1 MKKQDKIKVGIS
13 VGDLNGVGIEVI
25 LKTFEDSRM
34 LEFCTPVVFG
44 SSKSVSFHKKAL
56 GIDVGIHGVDR
67 MDKVVHNKLNLL
79 NVWKEMIDLELG
91 SPTEISGKYAFESL
105 RRAVAALKKGDVD
118 VLVTAP
124 IDKHNMSSE
133 DFQFAGHTEYLEH
146 ELEGEALMIL
156 MTEELRVG
164 LITGHLPLK
173 DVAAAIDVARIVKKV
188 EIMHQALKNDFNINK
203 PRIAVLGLNPHCGD
217 KGVIGTEDDEIV
229 APAIAELQNKGRLV
243 YGPYAADGFFGSEN
257 YKNFDGV
264 MAMYH
269 DQGLA
274 PFKTI
279 AFGHGVNFTAGLNK
293 IRTSPDH
300 GTAFAIAGQGKADHQ
315 SFREALFA
323 ALELFRA
330 RTSNMELSKNK
341 LEIQRDTR
349 RGEREKK
356 KPERETKKQ

>member
-1 MKKQDKIKVGIS
+1 MKKQEKIKVGIS

-56 GIDVGIHGVDR
+56 GIDTGIHGVDR

-91 SPTEISGKYAFESL
+91 TPTEISGKYAFESL
-105 RRAVAALKKGDVD
+105 SRAVAALKKGDID

-124 IDKHNMSSE
+124 IDKHNMASE
-133 DFQFAGHTEYLEH
+133 DFQFPGHTEYLEQ

-173 DVAAAIDVARIVKKV
+173 EVAAAIDASRIVKKV
-188 EIMHQALKNDFNINK
+188 EIMHQALKNDFGINR

-217 KGVIGTEDDEIV
+217 KGVIGTEDEEIV
-229 APAIAELQNKGRLV
+229 APAIAELQKKGRLV
-243 YGPYAADGFFGSEN
+243 YGPYAADGFFGSGN

-300 GTAFAIAGQGKADHQ
+300 GTAFDIAGQGKADHQ

-323 ALELFRA
+323 AIELFKS
-330 RTSNMELSKNK
+330 RTSNMELGKNK

-349 RGEREKK
+349 RGERETKR
-356 KPERETKKQ
+356 PERETKKQ

>member
-1 MKKQDKIKVGIS
+1 MKKQEKIKVGIS

-56 GIDVGIHGVDR
+56 GIDTGIHGVDR
-67 MDKVVHNKLNLL
+67 MDKVIHNKLNLL

-91 SPTEISGKYAFESL
+91 TPTEISGKYAYESL
-105 RRAVAALKKGDVD
+105 RRAVTALKKGDID

-133 DFQFAGHTEYLEH
+133 DFQFAGHTEYLEQ

-173 DVAAAIDVARIVKKV
+173 EVAAAIDATRIVKKV
-188 EIMHQALKNDFNINK
+188 EIMHQALKNDFSINK

-229 APAIAELQNKGRLV
+229 APAIAELQKKGRLV
-243 YGPYAADGFFGSEN
+243 YGPYAADGFFGSGN

-300 GTAFAIAGQGKADHQ
+300 GTAFDIAGQGKADHQ

-323 ALELFRA
+323 ALELFRS
-330 RTSNMELSKNK
+330 RTSNMELGKNK

-349 RGEREKK
+349 RGDRETKR
-356 KPERETKKQ
+356 PEREMKKQ

>member
-1 MKKQDKIKVGIS
+1 MKKQEKIKVGIS

-56 GIDVGIHGVDR
+56 GIDTGIHGVDR
-67 MDKVVHNKLNLL
+67 MDKVIHNKLNLL

-91 SPTEISGKYAFESL
+91 TPTEISGKYAYESL
-105 RRAVAALKKGDVD
+105 SRAVTALKKGDID

-133 DFQFAGHTEYLEH
+133 DFQFAGHTEYLEQ

-173 DVAAAIDVARIVKKV
+173 EVAAAIDASRIVKKV
-188 EIMHQALKNDFNINK
+188 EIMHQALKNDFSINK

-217 KGVIGTEDDEIV
+217 KGVIGTEDNEIV
-229 APAIAELQNKGRLV
+229 APAIAELQKKGRLV
-243 YGPYAADGFFGSEN
+243 YGPYAADGFFGSGN

-300 GTAFAIAGQGKADHQ
+300 GTAFDIAGQGKADHQ

-323 ALELFRA
+323 AIELFKS
-330 RTSNMELSKNK
+330 RTSNMELEKNK

-349 RGEREKK
+349 RGERETR
-356 KPERETKKQ
+356 KPEREMKKQ

>member
-1 MKKQDKIKVGIS
+1 MKKQHKIRVGIS

-34 LEFCTPVVFG
+34 LEFCTPIVFG

-56 GIDVGIHGVDR
+56 GIDTGIHGVDR
-67 MDKVVHNKLNLL
+67 LDKVVPNKLNLL
-79 NVWKEMIDLELG
+79 NVWKEMIDLDLG
-91 SPTEISGKYAFESL
+91 NPTEVSGKHAFKSL
-105 RRAVAALKKGDVD
+105 QASTAALKKGDID

-124 IDKHNMSSE
+124 IDKHNIASDE
-133 DFQFAGHTEYLEH
+133 FDFAGHTEYLEQ
-146 ELEGEALMIL
+146 ELDGESLMIL
-156 MTEELRVG
+156 MTDELRVG

-173 DVAAAIDVARIVKKV
+173 EVAGAIDVERIVSKV
-188 EIMHQALKNDFNINK
+188 TIMHNSLKNDFSISK

-229 APAIAELQNKGRLV
+229 TPAINELQKKGMMV
-243 YGPYAADGFFGSEN
+243 YGPYAADGFFGSGN

-279 AFGHGVNFTAGLNK
+279 AFGHGVNFTAGLNGV
-293 IRTSPDH
+293 RTSPDH
-300 GTAFAIAGQGKADHQ
+300 GTAFAIAGQGKADHE
-315 SFREALFA
+315 SFREALFTGIEVFKA
-323 ALELFRA
+323 RQGNLEL
-330 RTSNMELSKNK
+330 EKNK
-341 LEIQRDTR
+341 LEVQRDT
-349 RGEREKK
+349 KK
-356 KPERETKKQ
+356 

>member
-1 MKKQDKIKVGIS
+1 MKKQEKIKVGIS

-34 LEFCTPVVFG
+34 FEFCTPIIFG

-56 GIDVGIHGVDR
+56 GLDTGIHGVDR
-67 MDKVVHNKLNLL
+67 LDKVVHNKLNLL

-91 SPTEISGKYAFESL
+91 TPTEISGKYALLSL
-105 RRAVAALKKGDVD
+105 RKATEALKKGEVD
-118 VLVTAP
+118 ILVTAP

-133 DFQFAGHTEYLEH
+133 EFEFPGHTEYLEQ

-164 LITGHLPLK
+164 LVTGHLPLK
-173 DVAAAIDVARIVKKV
+173 EVAQAIDGARIRKKV
-188 EIMHQALKNDFNINK
+188 EIMHESLRKDFNISK

-229 APAIAELQNKGRLV
+229 APAILELQKKGRLV
-243 YGPYAADGFFGSEN
+243 YGPYPADGFFGSEN

-300 GTAFAIAGQGKADHQ
+300 GTAFAIAGQGKADHK
-315 SFREALFA
+315 SFREALYA
-323 ALELFRA
+323 GIELYRA
-330 RTSNMELSKNK
+330 RKTNQELEKNK
-341 LEIQRDTR
+341 LEVQRDT
-349 RGEREKK
+349 KK
-356 KPERETKKQ
+356 

>member
-1 MKKQDKIKVGIS
+1 MKKQEKIKVGIS

-56 GIDVGIHGVDR
+56 GIDTGIHGVDR
-67 MDKVVHNKLNLL
+67 MDKVIHNKLNLL

-91 SPTEISGKYAFESL
+91 TPTEISGKYAYESL
-105 RRAVAALKKGDVD
+105 RRAVAALKKGDID

-133 DFQFAGHTEYLEH
+133 DFQFPGHTEYLEQ

-173 DVAAAIDVARIVKKV
+173 EVAGAIDASRIVKKV
-188 EIMHQALKNDFNINK
+188 EIMHQALKNDFSINK

-229 APAIAELQNKGRLV
+229 APAIAELQTKGRLV
-243 YGPYAADGFFGSEN
+243 YGPYAADGFFGSGN

-300 GTAFAIAGQGKADHQ
+300 GTAFDIAGQGKADHQ

-323 ALELFRA
+323 AIELFKS
-330 RTSNMELSKNK
+330 RTSNTELVKNK

-349 RGEREKK
+349 RGDRETKR
-356 KPERETKKQ
+356 PEREMKKQ

>member
-1 MKKQDKIKVGIS
+1 
-13 VGDLNGVGIEVI
+13 
-25 LKTFEDSRM
+25 
-34 LEFCTPVVFG
+34 
-44 SSKSVSFHKKAL
+44 VSFHKKAL
-56 GIDVGIHGVDR
+56 GIDTGIHGVDR
-67 MDKVVHNKLNLL
+67 MDKVIHNKLNLL

-91 SPTEISGKYAFESL
+91 TPTEISGKYAYESL
-105 RRAVAALKKGDVD
+105 SRAVTALKKGDID

-133 DFQFAGHTEYLEH
+133 DFQFAGHTEYLEQ

-173 DVAAAIDVARIVKKV
+173 EVAAAIDATRIVKKV
-188 EIMHQALKNDFNINK
+188 EIMHQALKNDFSINK

-229 APAIAELQNKGRLV
+229 APAIAELQKKGRLV
-243 YGPYAADGFFGSEN
+243 YGPYAADGFFGSGN

-300 GTAFAIAGQGKADHQ
+300 GTAFDIAGQGKADHQ

-323 ALELFRA
+323 AIELFKS
-330 RTSNMELSKNK
+330 RTGNMELGKNK

-349 RGEREKK
+349 RGDRETKR
-356 KPERETKKQ
+356 PEREMKKQ

>member
-1 MKKQDKIKVGIS
+1 
-13 VGDLNGVGIEVI
+13 
-25 LKTFEDSRM
+25 
-34 LEFCTPVVFG
+34 
-44 SSKSVSFHKKAL
+44 
-56 GIDVGIHGVDR
+56 
-67 MDKVVHNKLNLL
+67 
-79 NVWKEMIDLELG
+79 
-91 SPTEISGKYAFESL
+91 
-105 RRAVAALKKGDVD
+105 VAALKKGDID

-124 IDKHNMSSE
+124 IDKHNMASE
-133 DFQFAGHTEYLEH
+133 DFQFPGHTEYLEQ

-173 DVAAAIDVARIVKKV
+173 EVAAAIDASRILKKV
-188 EIMHQALKNDFNINK
+188 EIMHQALKNDFGINR

-229 APAIAELQNKGRLV
+229 APAIAELQKKGRLV
-243 YGPYAADGFFGSEN
+243 YGPYAADGFFGSGN

-300 GTAFAIAGQGKADHQ
+300 GTAFDIAGQGKADHQ

-323 ALELFRA
+323 AIELFKS
-330 RTSNMELSKNK
+330 RTSNMELGKNK

-349 RGEREKK
+349 RGERETRR
-356 KPERETKKQ
+356 PERETKKQ

>member
-1 MKKQDKIKVGIS
+1 M
-13 VGDLNGVGIEVI
+13 I

-56 GIDVGIHGVDR
+56 GIDTGIHGVDR
-67 MDKVVHNKLNLL
+67 MDKVIHNKLNLL
-79 NVWKEMIDLELG
+79 NVWKEMIDMELVT
-91 SPTEISGKYAFESL
+91 PTEISGKYAYESL
-105 RRAVAALKKGDVD
+105 RRAVAALKKGDID

-133 DFQFAGHTEYLEH
+133 DFQFPGHTEYLEQ

-173 DVAAAIDVARIVKKV
+173 EVAAAIDASRIVKKV
-188 EIMHQALKNDFNINK
+188 EIMHQALKNDFSINR

-229 APAIAELQNKGRLV
+229 APAIAELQKKGRLV
-243 YGPYAADGFFGSEN
+243 YGPYAADGFFGSGN

-300 GTAFAIAGQGKADHQ
+300 GTAFDIAGQGKADHQ

-323 ALELFRA
+323 AIELFKS
-330 RTSNMELSKNK
+330 RTSNMELGKNK

-349 RGEREKK
+349 RGDRETKR
-356 KPERETKKQ
+356 PEREMKKQ

>member
-1 MKKQDKIKVGIS
+1 MKKQEKIKVGIS

-56 GIDVGIHGVDR
+56 GIDTGIHGVDR
-67 MDKVVHNKLNLL
+67 MDKVIHNKLNLL

-91 SPTEISGKYAFESL
+91 TPTEISGKYAYESL
-105 RRAVAALKKGDVD
+105 SRAVTALKKGDID

-133 DFQFAGHTEYLEH
+133 DFQFAGHTEYLEQ

-173 DVAAAIDVARIVKKV
+173 EVAAAIDATRIVKKV
-188 EIMHQALKNDFNINK
+188 EIMHQALKNDFSINK

-229 APAIAELQNKGRLV
+229 APAIAELQKKGRLV
-243 YGPYAADGFFGSEN
+243 YGPYAADGFFGSGN

-300 GTAFAIAGQGKADHQ
+300 GTAFDIAGQGKADHQ

-323 ALELFRA
+323 AIELFKS
-330 RTSNMELSKNK
+330 RTSNMELGKNK

-349 RGEREKK
+349 RGDRETKR
-356 KPERETKKQ
+356 PEREMKKQ

>member
-1 MKKQDKIKVGIS
+1 MKKQEKIKVGIS

-56 GIDVGIHGVDR
+56 GIDTGIHGVDR
-67 MDKVVHNKLNLL
+67 MDKVIHNKLNVL

-91 SPTEISGKYAFESL
+91 TPTEISGKYAYESL
-105 RRAVAALKKGDVD
+105 SRAVTALKKGDID

-133 DFQFAGHTEYLEH
+133 DFQFAGHTEYLEQ
-146 ELEGEALMIL
+146 ELEGEALMNL

-173 DVAAAIDVARIVKKV
+173 EVAAAIDASRILKKV
-188 EIMHQALKNDFNINK
+188 EIMHQALKNDFSINR

-229 APAIAELQNKGRLV
+229 APAIAELQKKGRLV
-243 YGPYAADGFFGSEN
+243 YGPYAADGFFGSGN

-300 GTAFAIAGQGKADHQ
+300 GTAFDIAGQGKADHQ

-323 ALELFRA
+323 AIELFKS
-330 RTSNMELSKNK
+330 RTSNMELGKNK

-349 RGEREKK
+349 RGDRETKR
-356 KPERETKKQ
+356 PEREMKKQ

>member
-1 MKKQDKIKVGIS
+1 MNKQEKIKVGIS

-34 LEFCTPVVFG
+34 LEFCTPIVFG
-44 SSKSVSFHKKAL
+44 SSKSISFHKKAL
-56 GIDVGIHGVDR
+56 GIDTGIHGVDR

-79 NVWKEMIDLELG
+79 NAWKEMIDLELG
-91 SPTEISGKYAFESL
+91 TPTEISGKYAFASL
-105 RRAVAALKKGDVD
+105 RHAVAALKKGDVD

-124 IDKHNMSSE
+124 IDKHNISSE
-133 DFQFAGHTEYLEH
+133 DFQFAGHTEYLEQ
-146 ELEGEALMIL
+146 ELEGESLMIL

-173 DVAAAIDVARIVKKV
+173 DVAEAIDSDRIIKKV
-188 EIMHQALKNDFNINK
+188 EIMHQSLKNDFSISK

-229 APAIAELQNKGRLV
+229 APAIAELQKKGRLV
-243 YGPYAADGFFGSEN
+243 YGPYAADGFFGSGN

-300 GTAFAIAGQGKADHQ
+300 GTAFAIAGQGKADHK

-323 ALELFRA
+323 AIELFKA
-330 RTSNMELSKNK
+330 RTSNRELAENK
-341 LEIQRDTR
+341 LEIQQDTR
-349 RGEREKK
+349 RRERETRKQ
-356 KPERETKKQ
+356 ERETKKQ

>member
-1 MKKQDKIKVGIS
+1 MKKQEKIKVGIS

-56 GIDVGIHGVDR
+56 GIDTGIHGVDR

-91 SPTEISGKYAFESL
+91 TPTEISGKYAFESL
-105 RRAVAALKKGDVD
+105 SRAVAALKKGDID

-133 DFQFAGHTEYLEH
+133 DFQFAGHTEYLEQ

-173 DVAAAIDVARIVKKV
+173 EVAAAIDATRIVKKV
-188 EIMHQALKNDFNINK
+188 EIMHQALKNDFSINK

-229 APAIAELQNKGRLV
+229 APAIAELQKKGRLV
-243 YGPYAADGFFGSEN
+243 YGPYAADGFFGSGN

-300 GTAFAIAGQGKADHQ
+300 GTAFDIAGQGKADHQ

-323 ALELFRA
+323 AIELFKS
-330 RTSNMELSKNK
+330 RTSNMELGKNK

-349 RGEREKK
+349 RGDRETKR
-356 KPERETKKQ
+356 PEREMKKQ